1 MNSVQI
7 ELNELKNE
15 MSYKLDTLEANPE
28 KLNELNERINLIHD
42 LLTKHKVN
50 TIDELIEI
58 KEQLGEDEFDL
69 HQLKDKIEGLNQQIE
84 ETEKDLEKF
93 AQKISAQRK
102 KSIPIVEKE
111 LLDSLSKLGMENS
124 SLKFELK
131 PRKEFSQIGRE
142 SCRERMKK

>member
-1 MNSVQI
+1 M
-7 ELNELKNE
+7 
-15 MSYKLDTLEANPE
+15 
-28 KLNELNERINLIHD
+28 
-42 LLTKHKVN
+42 
-50 TIDELIEI
+50 
-58 KEQLGEDEFDL
+58 
-69 HQLKDKIEGLNQQIE
+69 KDKIEGLNQQIE

-131 PRKEFSQIGRE
+131 PRKEFSPHGKDEIEFLFSANKGMKLQTLGKAISGGERSRLMLAVKKSRSEERRVGKECRSRWSPYHERKKERKNGR
-142 SCRERMKK
+142 